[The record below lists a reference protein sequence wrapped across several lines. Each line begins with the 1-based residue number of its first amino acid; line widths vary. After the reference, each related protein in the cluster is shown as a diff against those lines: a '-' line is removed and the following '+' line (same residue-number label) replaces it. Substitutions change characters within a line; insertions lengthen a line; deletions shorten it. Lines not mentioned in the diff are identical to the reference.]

1 MTTNPDIVDVPLES
15 LTTEQRRDLALRRLK
30 AKNEFR
36 VHAFVY
42 IAINVMLVTL
52 WAFTGNVL
60 GAPEGTPIAF
70 FWPIFPIVGWGVGV
84 AIHGYT
90 AFRGTIYTEEQIQR
104 ELRNLP

>member
-1 MTTNPDIVDVPLES
+1 MTTGPNIVDVPFEA
-15 LTTEQRRDLALRRLK
+15 LTSDQRRELALSRLK

-42 IAINVMLVTL
+42 VAINAMLVTL
-52 WAFTGNVL
+52 WAFTGNVF
-60 GAPEGTPIAF
+60 GAPAGTPIGF

-90 AFRGTIYTEEQIQR
+90 AFRGSIYTEEQIQR